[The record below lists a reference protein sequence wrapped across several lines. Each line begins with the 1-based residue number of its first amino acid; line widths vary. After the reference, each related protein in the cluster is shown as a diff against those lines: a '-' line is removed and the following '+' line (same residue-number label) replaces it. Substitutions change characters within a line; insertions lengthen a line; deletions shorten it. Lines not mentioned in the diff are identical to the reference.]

1 MQAKNEL
8 QREPSEELRNLQEE
22 LVACKL
28 REAEANLSMKE
39 LRQKVTDV
47 ERHWEVCGALYLL
60 LWYSHMYLRFGDTS
74 DYMDTSLC
82 QQMMFHWIQ
91 VVSKWDFTTLNV
103 IVIIHKLFQ
112 I

>member
-1 MQAKNEL
+1 MTQAKNEL

-47 ERHWEVCGALYLL
+47 ERHWEVYGALYLL
-60 LWYSHMYLRFGDTS
+60 LWYSHMYLRFGDIYGYIAMSTNDVPLDS
-74 DYMDTSLC
+74 SGF
-82 QQMMFHWIQ
+82 QMGFHHF
-91 VVSKWDFTTLNV
+91 KRYCYHT
-103 IVIIHKLFQ
+103 
-112 I
+112 